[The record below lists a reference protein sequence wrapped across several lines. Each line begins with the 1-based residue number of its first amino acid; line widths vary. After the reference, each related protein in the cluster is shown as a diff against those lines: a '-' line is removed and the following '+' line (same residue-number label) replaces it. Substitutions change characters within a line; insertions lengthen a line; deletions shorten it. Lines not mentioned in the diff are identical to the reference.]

1 MYYGCTSTHK
11 KLLKAIFLLRNIT
24 KNIRIEMLHL
34 FQIYVRIDLYVYWKQ
49 ILFTTIHK
57 FPFILKLIFFIFF
70 MVHHSWIHEKKFNA
84 RGTFLGRVY
93 TRLIC
98 NSIYKRTSYV
108 ANVDLPQF
116 LVRPVYVIKSTF
128 YLYAFCVDNCL
139 QFFIK
144 TMLGYTKWRLF
155 FSS

>member
-1 MYYGCTSTHK
+1 
-11 KLLKAIFLLRNIT
+11 
-24 KNIRIEMLHL
+24 
-34 FQIYVRIDLYVYWKQ
+34 
-49 ILFTTIHK
+49 
-57 FPFILKLIFFIFF
+57 

-116 LVRPVYVIKSTF
+116 LVRPVYVIKITF

-144 TMLGYTKWRLF
+144 TMLGYTKWRLL
-155 FSS
+155 FSFQKHLRTKYCTSHSFTLKSHCNPFRKLLHSMRLKFNYVIKPIMLEKFSVFLDHIKKCCWLSKLAATKDM